1 MNIIYLNLVAIVL
14 TGLTGGITYFLVSS
28 PWLRTGVLCVTILI
42 VYSLWV
48 GEFYLCSIQIR
59 Q

>member
-1 MNIIYLNLVAIVL
+1 MNLIYLNLGVIVL
-14 TGLTGGITYFLVSS
+14 TGLTGGITYFLVRS
-28 PWLRTGVLCVTILI
+28 PWIRTGVLAVTILI